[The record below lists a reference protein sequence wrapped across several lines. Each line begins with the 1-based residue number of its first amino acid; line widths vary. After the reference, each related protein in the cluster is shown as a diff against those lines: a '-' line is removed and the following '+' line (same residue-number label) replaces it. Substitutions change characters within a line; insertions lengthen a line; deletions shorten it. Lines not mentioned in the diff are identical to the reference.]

1 MLHFQKD
8 KPPRT
13 RVRTFWNPL
22 GPSRVLR
29 EGMLSFFS
37 LKNAQIDDTGQVEKV
52 LSHLLPSK
60 QSNDL
65 GFYRKQLDRRA
76 LSRLVRA
83 PNLPLIVNLSVFAP
97 VFRQDGR
104 NSTFSEKGKV
114 AKGAVRAVFTSS
126 IILIELLDATGI
138 CHHRV
143 LTHNPSFTTTCRGQ
157 CPR

>member
-1 MLHFQKD
+1 
-8 KPPRT
+8 
-13 RVRTFWNPL
+13 
-22 GPSRVLR
+22 
-29 EGMLSFFS
+29 MLSFFS

-83 PNLPLIVNLSVFAP
+83 PNLPRIVNLSVFAP

>member
-1 MLHFQKD
+1 
-8 KPPRT
+8 
-13 RVRTFWNPL
+13 
-22 GPSRVLR
+22 
-29 EGMLSFFS
+29 MLSFFS

-104 NSTFSEKGKV
+104 NSTLSEKGKV
-114 AKGAVRAVFTSS
+114 VKGDWQSGFYIIDHPHRAFRRNRDLSS
-126 IILIELLDATGI
+126 
-138 CHHRV
+138 
-143 LTHNPSFTTTCRGQ
+143 
-157 CPR
+157 PRFDP